1 MKSIRNIV
9 VLLALLLGCRLMAAD
24 DASRHE
30 EFTASQPSGNYIYN
44 IYNMVDEQDDFDG
57 EFQSMDD
64 NRKVGAP
71 VPGMMLS
78 ILMAGSLAR
87 LLLRLKRRAERK
99 IALSVSRILSA
110 LKVEECKKFMYN
122 VLNIYATGKNDCCLK
137 WQRVELRL

>member
-9 VLLALLLGCRLMAAD
+9 VLLALLLGCRFAVAD
-24 DASRHE
+24 DAVRHE
-30 EFTASQPSGNYIYN
+30 EFTTSLPSDNYIYN
-44 IYNMVDEQDDFDG
+44 IYNMADEQNEFDG

-64 NRKVGAP
+64 NSKVGAP

-78 ILMAGSLAR
+78 MLMAGSLAR

-110 LKVEECKKFMYN
+110 LKVEECRKFMYN
-122 VLNIYATGKNDCCLK
+122 VLNIYATVMNDSCLK